1 MQTMK
6 QITKPVNF
14 ITIVKDVG
22 SDDSACA
29 EHDYNAIDKED
40 NSIRSVECLSLG
52 GDIWNDDSSEGCS
65 SSDDW
70 ISFDS
75 GLNSSFSLDEELQD
89 DNSLLLHSTHSHST
103 PATLPSPMDRCLKN
117 DTPPT
122 RYYPHALYPGCSSNA
137 RDQCHR
143 RREAHYSKSSDV
155 STANL
160 TSLASSMRSDL
171 TTVSSLRTESIPSDV
186 TFQNDCQEGGRL
198 HDRTTKSSSC
208 RNLFTL
214 PSSLLPER
222 SMSQACLSSFESSTI
237 STSSISSRKRKLSS
251 ETNSLALSSV
261 SQLSSSITSSISKIS
276 DTILENQTLLE
287 DYDHSPRAS
296 RVQSIKGKL
305 RSMEIQYYRTKCVR
319 SLRRSMVQYMKIET
333 VDEIEPSSTSSVMT
347 NDLLITEE
355 EHVTDFKDSDKRR
368 SHSAME
374 IVRDILCFNLVLGLF
389 YMFCVLYK
397 GTITDALLGSG
408 NKRWFTLL
416 KGN

>member
-1 MQTMK
+1 MQTIK
-6 QITKPVNF
+6 QMTKPVKF
-14 ITIVKDVG
+14 ITIVKGVG

-40 NSIRSVECLSLG
+40 NSMRSVECLSLG

-75 GLNSSFSLDEELQD
+75 GLNSSFSLDDVLQ
-89 DNSLLLHSTHSHST
+89 DNSLPLHSTHSHST
-103 PATLPSPMDRCLKN
+103 PATLPSPMDCSLKN
-117 DTPPT
+117 DMPHT
-122 RYYPHALYPGCSSNA
+122 RYYPHALYPECSSDA
-137 RDQCHR
+137 RDRCHR
-143 RREAHYSKSSDV
+143 KREAHYTKSSDI

-160 TSLASSMRSDL
+160 TSHASSMRSDF

-198 HDRTTKSSSC
+198 DNRTTKSSSC

-214 PSSLLPER
+214 PPSLLPER

-276 DTILENQTLLE
+276 NTILENQALLE

-333 VDEIEPSSTSSVMT
+333 VDEIEPSSISSGMT
-347 NDLLITEE
+347 NDLLMIEK
-355 EHVTDFKDSDKRR
+355 EHVTDLKDSDKRR

-374 IVRDILCFNLVLGLF
+374 IVRDILCFNLVLGLL

-397 GTITDALLGSG
+397 DTITDSILGSG

-416 KGN
+416 KGT